1 MLTTGKAT
9 ARGLLA
15 RKGKTH
21 GQSDEEVSVSQSVS
35 HYHTPTNGAH
45 GPYTHSDLLYER
57 AMESQS
63 IFCGFFWQGSH
74 FRLILRLQC
83 LPFALQETK
92 CCMCKNF
99 LEDATQLSQ
108 GAGRAVIR

>member
-74 FRLILRLQC
+74 FR
-83 LPFALQETK
+83 
-92 CCMCKNF
+92 
-99 LEDATQLSQ
+99 
-108 GAGRAVIR
+108 